1 MGVGRA
7 DKFRRMVGV
16 GVGRAGKVV
25 MEVGMRAGRVAKVD
39 DGRGWS
45 RKGK

>member
-25 MEVGMRAGRVAKVD
+25 GGRAAKDD
-39 DGRGWS
+39 DGSGWS
-45 RKGK
+45 R